1 VKVFVGCRG
10 TGKVPSPS
18 LHGTGPAGAN
28 SVFLNRSPSR
38 RRNSQTALTLT
49 PRAASSSFRACN
61 VRCGVWPSRSMM
73 NARCGAST
81 GLRYPPNSPGATEP
95 VAAELL
101 SDRDRSGRRSNGEAR
116 AHGAHQDR
124 AAGVG
129 PGADGSQC
137 GVLKMRP
144 VANYTRCPR
153 SRCQPPSGR
162 FQNWCG
168 GQRRPIL
175 TMGHFGV
182 ADHDKEGEESPV

>member
-10 TGKVPSPS
+10 TGKVPARIGWDRPR
-18 LHGTGPAGAN
+18 GAN

-137 GVLKMRP
+137 ECFED
-144 VANYTRCPR
+144 A
-153 SRCQPPSGR
+153 SGR
-162 FQNWCG
+162 KLHAVPALEVSAAFWPFSKLVRWAKTTYSDRG
-168 GQRRPIL
+168 ALRSGR
-175 TMGHFGV
+175 
-182 ADHDKEGEESPV
+182 S